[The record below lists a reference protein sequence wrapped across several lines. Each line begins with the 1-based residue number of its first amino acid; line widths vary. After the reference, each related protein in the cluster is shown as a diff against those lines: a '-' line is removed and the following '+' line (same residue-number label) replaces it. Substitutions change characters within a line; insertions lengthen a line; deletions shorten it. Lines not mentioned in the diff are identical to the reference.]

1 MLEVAVSPHGLTTV
15 VSGGFSTVLPTRLH
29 CPESFHT
36 PGLLPAHV
44 SVGYRQQ
51 NAGLYPGLRPSQ
63 QRKNATSRR
72 NYAYDNS
79 YQLVNED
86 RSGFEPY
93 NITYSYDPLG
103 NRLLQTSSGQV
114 TTYSYNHANELTLQV
129 RPGALPVTT
138 TYDANGNTTLDS
150 ASACWPMQHRAS

>member
-72 NYAYDNS
+72 NYAYD
-79 YQLVNED
+79 
-86 RSGFEPY
+86 
-93 NITYSYDPLG
+93 YDG
-103 NRLLQTSSGQV
+103 NRTSVTRNGVASAYSNDGDDEFLLGDGYSVSGYDSHGNPS
-114 TTYSYNHANELTLQV
+114 T
-129 RPGALPVTT
+129 PGTPRHRRQLPV
-138 TYDANGNTTLDS
+138 
-150 ASACWPMQHRAS
+150 